1 MSKPRIFIAHADKT
15 LSLSGWARE
24 TGIPVTV
31 LRWRYFDGWTPERM
45 LTEPPTRKA
54 KVSREAVSQIR
65 SMRGKVDP
73 GVVAAQHG
81 LTRRWV
87 NAIWRGAA
95 WK

>member
-1 MSKPRIFIAHADKT
+1 MAKPRIFVTYAGKT
-15 LSLSGWARE
+15 LSLSGWSRE

-31 LRWRYFDGWTPERM
+31 LRWRYFDNWTPERM
-45 LTEPPTRKA
+45 LTEAWTPRA
-54 KVSREAVSQIR
+54 KMSRGAVDQIR
-65 SMRGKVDP
+65 SMRGKVDS

-87 NAIWRGAA
+87 NTIWRGEA